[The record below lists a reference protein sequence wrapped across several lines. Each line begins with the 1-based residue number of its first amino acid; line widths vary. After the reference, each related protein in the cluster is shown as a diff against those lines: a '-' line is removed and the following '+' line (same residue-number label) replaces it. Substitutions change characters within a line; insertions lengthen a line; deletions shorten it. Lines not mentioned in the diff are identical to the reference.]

1 LELKHIARR
10 FRNSGALEAWPEG
23 NKFSNITARQ
33 PSLPAWFGQDGHQ
46 GAIGVSTLQADEL
59 AWTNFVHRL
68 RKGAAQAGFSSDHS
82 AKIAAA
88 IGEIYG
94 NVIDHSQHVDTGY
107 VAYHTQDGQFEF
119 VIADHGIGVLES
131 LRSNPRYAQL
141 ADSGTALTH
150 ALEQGVSRYTD
161 PDHGFGFVPLFVG
174 LANHSRLIRFRSG
187 DSGRVIIRN
196 KDGSIDARTVQVPHC
211 EGFFCSVLCDLH

>member
-1 LELKHIARR
+1 M
-10 FRNSGALEAWPEG
+10 GVP
-23 NKFSNITARQ
+23 T
-33 PSLPAWFGQDGHQ
+33 LPTWFAQDCHQ
-46 GAIGVSTLQADEL
+46 GTTSVSRLQADEL
-59 AWTNFVHRL
+59 AWTDFVHRS
-68 RKGAAQAGFSSDHS
+68 RRGAAQAGFSSDHS

-94 NVIDHSQHVDTGY
+94 NVIDHSQRVDTGY
-107 VAYHTQDGQFEF
+107 VTYHAQAGQFEF

-131 LRSNPRYAQL
+131 LRSNPRYASL
-141 ADSGTALTH
+141 SDSGTALTH
-150 ALEQGVSRYTD
+150 ALEQGVSRYAD

-187 DSGRVIIRN
+187 DSGRVIVR
-196 KDGSIDARTVQVPHC
+196 KRDGSIDARTVQLPRC